1 MDLDTFITILRC
13 FIADWRRGNDHRIP
27 KQTTGPRS
35 KISIAEVL
43 SLCILSQ
50 MRGNVP
56 WRSERSFVM
65 HMLAHRKGMFR
76 GMPKHSHLNK
86 CRRELSD
93 LLVPLQQDLAQVLSP
108 HSSYEVADC
117 TPIRHCSTAH
127 ALRYKRHWINAQKG

>member
-1 MDLDTFITILRC
+1 MNKEKVLKQSERQTATVRSSLVDLDTFITILYC
-13 FIADWRRGNDHRIP
+13 FIADLCKENDHRIP

-56 WRSERSFVM
+56 RRSERSFVM

-76 GMPKHSHLNK
+76 SMPKHSHLNK
-86 CRRELSD
+86 RRRKLSD
-93 LLVPLQQDLAQVLSP
+93 LLVPLQQDLAQALSP
-108 HSSYEVADC
+108 
-117 TPIRHCSTAH
+117 P
-127 ALRYKRHWINAQKG
+127 